1 MELLLRSSLYGYS
14 SHRGVEG
21 RSVLGCGEAVTEGAD
36 DVRDALLVDVQTD
49 PEGLHLIGGVVVTQ
63 RAQVPRQWDLHKNS
77 FK

>member
-1 MELLLRSSLYGYS
+1 MELLLRSSLYCYS

-49 PEGLHLIGGVVVTQ
+49 PEGLHLIGGVVVT
-63 RAQVPRQWDLHKNS
+63 
-77 FK
+77 